1 MIGSPHARFYAGL
14 FALTFST
21 LALEVLQ
28 TRLLSVVTWY
38 HLAFFVISSAMF
50 GMTAGAVWA
59 YVRRR
64 HVSAER
70 LPYDLGE
77 LTTSFAMTIALALAF
92 QITLSP
98 VTARSATT
106 LVVFAELSLAMAVP
120 FFFSGAAVSLA
131 LTRSPYPVGT
141 VYAVDLMGAA
151 LGCLGVLAVLA
162 WADAP
167 SAILLV
173 GAVGALAAV
182 LFSPPAKPL
191 RSGSNPWQWV
201 VQRPAVVLAALVV
214 IGIGNAT
221 TLHGLQPLVVKDRI
235 EKRKASELLYEKWNC
250 FSRVV

>member
-92 QITLSP
+92 QLTLSP

-106 LVVFAELSLAMAVP
+106 IVVFAELSLAMAVP

-141 VYAVDLMGAA
+141 VYAVDLLGAA

-162 WADAP
+162 WTDAP

-182 LFSPPAKPL
+182 LFSPPHHGAA
-191 RSGSNPWQWV
+191 RSGSNPWRWV
-201 VQRPAVVLAALVV
+201 THRPAVVLVALAVL
-214 IGIGNAT
+214 GIGNAT
-221 TLHGLQPLVVKDRI
+221 TLHGLQPMVVKDRI
-235 EKRKASELLYEKWNC
+235 EKRKASELLYE
-250 FSRVV
+250 